1 MILAYIRLKQD
12 LCSAFLFYEILYSC
26 NIDLKEVMDIMDIR
40 KRKKNI
46 VIAIMVAM
54 ALGAVE
60 GTVVTT
66 AIPTIV
72 KDLNG
77 FELIS
82 WIFSLYLLTS
92 AISTPIYGKISDLYG
107 RKNTLCVGII
117 IFLIGSTLCGLS
129 QNIYQLIAFRAIQGL
144 GAGAIFTLTYTI
156 VGDVFTL
163 GERAKVQ
170 GWLSTVWGVSS
181 LLGPFAGGF
190 LIDNLSWHWI
200 FFINIPFGIISI
212 ILLQRNLEEQL
223 EKKKHKIDFAG
234 TIVLSAAIIILLLG
248 TLFGS
253 KSLMYLIT
261 AAVVTALLCVL
272 FYKIEKKEPEPIIP
286 FDIFTNTNILVN
298 IISFL
303 VAAVL
308 IAVDV
313 YMPIY
318 IQNILG
324 FSAMISGLVM
334 APMSIAWLISSI
346 LLAKAIPKFGE
357 KDVIKFSAF
366 FLLLSC
372 ALLPTL
378 GLKSSIILVVIY
390 SLIMGVGMGG
400 CFTTLTIVIQE
411 SVSYNMRGAATASNS
426 LVRTLGQTIGVSI
439 FGSLFNIRIVKYF
452 NDLGIK
458 GVDPGNLYSTSK
470 LGVKITTEQITNSL
484 SLGLHVVFFI
494 LILISVVCLILSYRL
509 PCELKDET
517 S

>member
-1 MILAYIRLKQD
+1 M
-12 LCSAFLFYEILYSC
+12 
-26 NIDLKEVMDIMDIR
+26 NINKR
-40 KRKKNI
+40 KRNI

-54 ALGAVE
+54 VLGAVE

-72 KDLNG
+72 RELNG

-92 AISTPIYGKISDLYG
+92 AISTPIYGKLSDLYG
-107 RKNTLCVGII
+107 RKNTLSVGIV

-129 QNIYQLIAFRAIQGL
+129 QNIYQLIAFRALQGL
-144 GAGAIFTLTYTI
+144 GAGAIFTITYTI

-181 LLGPFAGGF
+181 LLGPFVGGF
-190 LIDNLSWHWI
+190 VIDNLSWHWI

-212 ILLQRNLEEQL
+212 ILLQRNLEEKF
-223 EKKKHKIDFAG
+223 EKRKINIDFAG
-234 TIVLSAAIIILLLG
+234 AAVLSAAIIILLLG
-248 TLFGS
+248 TLFGG
-253 KSLMYLIT
+253 KNLLNLVI
-261 AAVVTALLCVL
+261 ALVVTALLCIL
-272 FYKIEKKEPEPIIP
+272 FYKIEKKQLEPIIP
-286 FDIFTNTNILVN
+286 FDIFTNTNILLN

-303 VAAVL
+303 IAAVL
-308 IAVDV
+308 IAADV

-324 FSAMISGLVM
+324 FNAMISGLAM
-334 APMSIAWLISSI
+334 APMSIFWLISSI
-346 LLAKAIPKFGE
+346 VLAKAIPKLGA
-357 KDVIKFSAF
+357 KSVIEFSCL

-372 ALLPTL
+372 ILLPTL
-378 GLKSSIILVVIY
+378 GIKSPLIFVLIY
-390 SLIMGVGMGG
+390 SFIMGAGMGG

-411 SVSYNMRGAATASNS
+411 SVSYNKRGAATASNS

-439 FGSLFNIRIVKYF
+439 FGSLFNISVVTYF
-452 NDLGIK
+452 NNIGIK
-458 GVDPGNLYSTSK
+458 GVDPGNLYSTTK
-470 LGVKITTEQITNSL
+470 FGAKITTEQIKNSL
-484 SLGLHVVFFI
+484 NLGLHKVFII
-494 LILISVVCLILSYRL
+494 LILISSVCLVLSFILPSRL
-509 PCELKDET
+509 KQEI